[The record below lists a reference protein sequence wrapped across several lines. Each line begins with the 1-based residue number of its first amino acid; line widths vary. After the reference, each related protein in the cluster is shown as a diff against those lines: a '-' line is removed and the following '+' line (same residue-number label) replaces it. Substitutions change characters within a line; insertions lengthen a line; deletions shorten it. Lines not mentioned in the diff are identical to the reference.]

1 MPPSPPSAGTA
12 AEVAAGLAT
21 TSPLSSGAGVRPAL
35 QDSLLAATPAANA
48 SLGTPAASAAP
59 PSEGCAARRIQRAG
73 RGKFVRGLACFSPY
87 LLIIP
92 APCRDK
98 ARTSKHFQ
106 EHISGFKNW

>member
-21 TSPLSSGAGVRPAL
+21 TSPLSSGAGVRPAS

-59 PSEGCAARRIQRAG
+59 PPEGCAARHCMSWQRKVRAG
-73 RGKFVRGLACFSPY
+73 LSA
-87 LLIIP
+87 LL
-92 APCRDK
+92 
-98 ARTSKHFQ
+98 T
-106 EHISGFKNW
+106 ISAQLTCVMQRQVLT